1 MTFGLEQAQA
11 AIKDWPAPWVL
22 ELGLEVEECRP
33 GFIRARQPFNP
44 RMTRVVGAMSGQAI
58 MAAIDTVMVIAV
70 QTVLDAPMIVSTVT
84 QSTNFL
90 RPIGDVDVIYE
101 VSITKSGRTLVFG
114 EAHAY
119 EAGQSDRLAATATMT
134 YAIPK
139 QPMPESLLSR

>member
-33 GFIRARQPFNP
+33 GFIRARQPFNA

-70 QTVLDAPMIVSTVT
+70 QTVLDGPDDR
-84 QSTNFL
+84 FD
-90 RPIGDVDVIYE
+90 GDAVHE
-101 VSITKSGRTLVFG
+101 LSP
-114 EAHAY
+114 
-119 EAGQSDRLAATATMT
+119 SDWRCRRH
-134 YAIPK
+134 I
-139 QPMPESLLSR
+139 